1 MPLALFRSEKTPQQL
16 VQNLKSVLTQLLK
29 ENVQGEQTNPKKLEK
44 INDDVTK
51 YLLNTKHALMGTPG
65 QEPQLEMIVQLS
77 DEIHKNDVILLL
89 IRCLRYID
97 FEGKK
102 YTSQI
107 LSNLLK
113 RQIGTRY
120 PTVEYILNLNR
131 DKDTSS
137 NVNDILDEL
146 IQGYDHQEIAL
157 HSGLVLRECTK
168 HDALAS
174 IVLTDPKFFDF
185 FNYVEVSTFD
195 IASDAFVTFKDLL
208 TVHKNAAAQFLEKNY
223 DRFFTDYK
231 KLLKSENYVTRRQS
245 LKLLGEL
252 LLDRHNY
259 LTMDRYIGS
268 AENLKLMMTMLADQS
283 RSIAYEAFHVF
294 KIFVA
299 NPNKKKEV
307 LDILLKNKE
316 KLIDFL
322 TKFQSDRKEEE
333 QFHEEREYL
342 IKQVKSLQRPA
353 EPSPAAA
360 AEMPEQ

>member
-1 MPLALFRSEKTPQQL
+1 MPRALFRSEKTPQQL
-16 VQNLKSVLTQLLK
+16 VQNLSSVLAQLVK
-29 ENVQGEQTNPKKLEK
+29 EHNEQANPKKLEK

-77 DEIHKNDVILLL
+77 DEIHKNDIILQL

-120 PTVEYILNLNR
+120 PTVEYILQTNES
-131 DKDTSS
+131 D
-137 NVNDILDEL
+137 VMDEL
-146 IQGYDHQEIAL
+146 LLGYDHPEIAL

-168 HDALAS
+168 HEKLAT
-174 IVLTDPKFFDF
+174 IVLSDEKFFNF

-195 IASDAFVTFKDLL
+195 IATDAFITFKDLL
-208 TVHKNAAAQFLEKNY
+208 TVHKNSAATFLETNY

-231 KLLKSENYVTRRQS
+231 KLLTSDNYVTRRQS

-268 AENLKLMMTMLADQS
+268 AENLKLMMTMLADGS
-283 RSIAYEAFHVF
+283 RSIAFEAFHVF

-322 TKFQSDRKEEE
+322 SKFQSDRREEE

-342 IKQVKSLQRPA
+342 IKQVRQLQRPA
-353 EPSPAAA
+353 DSIAAPATTAQQDG
-360 AEMPEQ
+360 EQ

>member
-16 VQNLKSVLTQLLK
+16 VQNLKSVLTQLVK
-29 ENVQGEQTNPKKLEK
+29 EHEQGEQANAKKLEK

-51 YLLNTKHALMGTPG
+51 YLLNAKHALMGTPG

-77 DEIHKNDVILLL
+77 DEIHKNDIILLL

-120 PTVEYILNLNR
+120 PTVEYILSQKRSENE
-131 DKDTSS
+131 TPS
-137 NVNDILDEL
+137 NDILDEL

-168 HDALAS
+168 HDSLAS
-174 IVLTDPKFFDF
+174 IVLSDPKFFAF

-208 TVHKNAAAQFLEKNY
+208 TVHKNTAAQFLEKNY

-231 KLLKSENYVTRRQS
+231 KLLTSDNYVTRRQS
-245 LKLLGEL
+245 L
-252 LLDRHNY
+252 
-259 LTMDRYIGS
+259 
-268 AENLKLMMTMLADQS
+268 
-283 RSIAYEAFHVF
+283 

-322 TKFQSDRKEEE
+322 SKFQSDRKEEE

-342 IKQVKSLQRPA
+342 IKQVKSLQRPV

-360 AEMPEQ
+360 ASPPEQ

>member
-1 MPLALFRSEKTPQQL
+1 MPLALFRSEKTPQQV
-16 VQNLKSVLTQLLK
+16 VQNLKSALTQLEK
-29 ENVQGEQTNPKKLEK
+29 EHSDQANQKKLEK
-44 INDDVTK
+44 ICEDVTK
-51 YLLNTKHALMGTPG
+51 YLLHTKYALMGSPD

-77 DEIHKNDVILLL
+77 DEIHKNDIIQLL
-89 IRCLRYID
+89 IKCLCHVD

-102 YTSQI
+102 YVSQI

-113 RQIGTRY
+113 RQIGSRY
-120 PTVEYILNLNR
+120 PTVEYIMSKRQQQPDQN
-131 DKDTSS
+131 
-137 NVNDILDEL
+137 IIMEL
-146 IQGYDHQEIAL
+146 MLGYDNPDIAL
-157 HSGLVLRECTK
+157 HAGLVLRECTK
-168 HDALAS
+168 HEPLARV
-174 IVLTDPKFFDF
+174 VLNDEKFFNF

-195 IASDAFVTFKDLL
+195 IATDAFVTFKDCL
-208 TVHKNAAAQFLEKNY
+208 TVHKSVAAQFLETNY
-223 DRFFTDYK
+223 ERFFTDYK

-268 AENLKLMMTMLADQS
+268 ADNLKLMMNMLADSS

-307 LDILLKNKE
+307 LDILMKNKE
-316 KLIDFL
+316 RMIEFL
-322 TKFQSDRKEEE
+322 SKFQSDRKEEE

-342 IKQVKSLQRPA
+342 IKQVKALQRPV
-353 EPSPAAA
+353 EPSPDVADTNLACDGL
-360 AEMPEQ
+360 

>member
-29 ENVQGEQTNPKKLEK
+29 ENVQGEQANPKKLEK

-77 DEIHKNDVILLL
+77 EELHKNDVILLL

-107 LSNLLK
+107 LCNLLK

-120 PTVEYILNLNR
+120 PTVDYILS
-131 DKDTSS
+131 KETAT
-137 NVNDILDEL
+137 NDILDEL
-146 IQGYDHQEIAL
+146 ILGYDHQEIAL

-168 HDALAS
+168 HELLAS
-174 IVLTDPKFFDF
+174 IVLSDDKFFDF

-208 TVHKNAAAQFLEKNY
+208 TVHKNVAAQFLEKNY

-342 IKQVKSLQRPA
+342 IKQVKSLQRPV

-360 AEMPEQ
+360 AEHQEQ

>member
-1 MPLALFRSEKTPQQL
+1 MPLALFRSEKTPQQV
-16 VQNLKSVLTQLLK
+16 VQNLKSALTQLEK
-29 ENVQGEQTNPKKLEK
+29 EHGDQANPKKLEK

-51 YLLNTKHALMGTPG
+51 YLLNTKHALMGTPD
-65 QEPQLEMIVQLS
+65 QDPQLEMIVQLS
-77 DEIHKNDVILLL
+77 SELHAHNIIQLL
-89 IRCLRYID
+89 IKCLCYID

-102 YTSQI
+102 YASQI

-113 RQIGTRY
+113 RQIGSRY
-120 PTVEYILNLNR
+120 PTVDYVLAN
-131 DKDTSS
+131 T
-137 NVNDILDEL
+137 DILDDL
-146 IQGYDHQEIAL
+146 ILGYKSPEIAL

-168 HDALAS
+168 HEALAKE
-174 IVLTDPKFFDF
+174 VLTDAKFFSF
-185 FNYVEVSTFD
+185 FVYIQVDTFD
-195 IASDAFVTFKDLL
+195 IATDAFISFKDLL
-208 TVHKNAAAQFLEKNY
+208 TVHKNVAANFLETNY
-223 DRFFTDYK
+223 ERFFEEYT

-268 AENLKLMMTMLADQS
+268 ADNLKLMMNMLADNS

-316 KLIDFL
+316 RMIDFL
-322 TKFQSDRKEEE
+322 SKFQSDRKEEE

-342 IKQVKSLQRPA
+342 IKQVKALQRPD
-353 EPSPAAA
+353 ETAAA
-360 AEMPEQ
+360 AATAETE

>member
-16 VQNLKSVLTQLLK
+16 VQNLKSVLTQLVK
-29 ENVQGEQTNPKKLEK
+29 EHEQGEQANAKKLEK

-51 YLLNTKHALMGTPG
+51 YLLNAKHALMGTPG

-77 DEIHKNDVILLL
+77 DEIHKNDIILLL

-120 PTVEYILNLNR
+120 PTVEYILSQKRSENE
-131 DKDTSS
+131 TPS
-137 NVNDILDEL
+137 NDILDEL

-168 HDALAS
+168 HDSLAS
-174 IVLTDPKFFDF
+174 IVLSDPKFFAF

-208 TVHKNAAAQFLEKNY
+208 TVHKNTAAQFLEKNY

-231 KLLKSENYVTRRQS
+231 KLLTSDNYVTRRQS

-322 TKFQSDRKEEE
+322 SKFQSDRKEEE

-342 IKQVKSLQRPA
+342 IKQVKSLQRPV

-360 AEMPEQ
+360 ASPPEQ